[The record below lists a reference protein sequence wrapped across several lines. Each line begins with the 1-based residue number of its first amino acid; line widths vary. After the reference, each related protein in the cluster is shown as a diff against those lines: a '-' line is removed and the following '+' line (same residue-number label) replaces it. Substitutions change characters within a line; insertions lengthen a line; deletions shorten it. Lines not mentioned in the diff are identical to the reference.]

1 MSYKGKKRDF
11 QVRSSRQ
18 GETEIRFPFFV
29 VCPWRIFPIF
39 VIGMK
44 KFGIILG
51 VLVVFLIGALLGW
64 SWLQDNK
71 LPNFRRQA
79 EIYVYPES
87 TADQVLEEI
96 ADKAQVRNRASLER
110 CFQAKQVADY
120 LTPGH
125 YTISPGDVSVYVAR
139 MLNNGWQ
146 TPVRL
151 SLTGNLRV
159 KSNIAAKIASQLL
172 LDSATVYQ
180 ALNDDRLLAS
190 YGFTSRNVFSLLTP
204 DTYDIYWTASMA
216 DVFAKQKAAW
226 DAYWTAE
233 RDAKAK
239 ALRLSRQQ
247 VSVLASIVKAESNN
261 EAEMPKI
268 AGVYLNRLKIG
279 MPLQADPTIAFCYDY
294 QLNRILLKHLEV
306 DSAYNTYTH
315 TGLPPGPICVP
326 TRAALEAVLNPDFGG
341 TWGAGNLYFCAN
353 ADFSGTHVF
362 ARTLSEHNRNAQA
375 FQAELNRRSRNKR

>member
-1 MSYKGKKRDF
+1 
-11 QVRSSRQ
+11 
-18 GETEIRFPFFV
+18 
-29 VCPWRIFPIF
+29 
-39 VIGMK
+39 MK
-44 KFGIILG
+44 KALLYIL
-51 VLVVFLIGALLGW
+51 VLLVVAMAALYGYN
-64 SWLQDNK
+64 WLRDNK
-71 LPNFRRQA
+71 LPNFRKQA
-79 EIYVYPES
+79 EIYVYPGAE
-87 TADQVLEEI
+87 ANKVLEEI

-110 CFQAKQVADY
+110 CFKAKQVAQY
-120 LTPGH
+120 LKPGH
-125 YTISPGDVSVYVAR
+125 YTISPGDASVYVAR

-146 TPVRL
+146 SPVRL

-159 KSNIAAKIASQLL
+159 KGNIAAKIASQLQ
-172 LDSATVYQ
+172 LDSATVHR
-180 ALNDDRLLAS
+180 ALDDERLLAE
-190 YGFTSRNVFSLLTP
+190 YGFTPRNVFSLLTP

-216 DVFAKQKAAW
+216 DVFDKQKAAW
-226 DAYWTAE
+226 DAFWTAE

-239 ALRLSRQQ
+239 ALRLTRQQ

-294 QLNRILLKHLEV
+294 KLNRILLKHLEV
-306 DSAYNTYTH
+306 DSAYNTYKH

-362 ARTLSEHNRNAQA
+362 AKTLAEHNRNAQA
-375 FQAELNRRSRNKR
+375 FQAELNRRGRK

>member
-1 MSYKGKKRDF
+1 
-11 QVRSSRQ
+11 
-18 GETEIRFPFFV
+18 
-29 VCPWRIFPIF
+29 
-39 VIGMK
+39 MK
-44 KFGIILG
+44 KATYILLAL
-51 VLVVFLIGALLGW
+51 VLLAIGALFGW
-64 SWLQDNK
+64 NWLRDNR
-71 LPNFRRQA
+71 LPNFRKQA
-79 EIYVYPES
+79 EIYVWPES
-87 TADQVLEEI
+87 TADAVLEQI
-96 ADKAQVRNRASLER
+96 ADKAQVRSRASLER
-110 CFQAKQVADY
+110 CFKAKQVAQY

-125 YTISPGDVSVYVAR
+125 YTVSPGDASVYVAR

-146 TPVRL
+146 SPVKL

-172 LDSATVYQ
+172 LDSATVLK
-180 ALNDDRLLAS
+180 ALNDDRLLAD

-204 DTYDIYWTASMA
+204 DTYDIYWTASMT
-216 DVFAKQKAAW
+216 DVFDKQKAAW
-226 DAYWTAE
+226 DAFWTPE

-239 ALRLSRQQ
+239 ALRLNRQQ
-247 VSVLASIVKAESNN
+247 VSTLASIVKAESNN

-294 QLNRILLKHLEV
+294 QLSRILLRHLEV

-326 TRAALEAVLNPDFGG
+326 TRAAMEAVLNPDFGG

-362 ARTLSEHNRNAQA
+362 AKTLTEHNRNAAA
-375 FQAELNRRSRNKR
+375 FQAELNRRAREKRQ

>member
-1 MSYKGKKRDF
+1 
-11 QVRSSRQ
+11 
-18 GETEIRFPFFV
+18 
-29 VCPWRIFPIF
+29 
-39 VIGMK
+39 MK
-44 KFGIILG
+44 KIPIILA
-51 VLVVFLIGALLGW
+51 VLAVLAIGALLGW
-64 SWLQDNK
+64 NWLQDNK

-79 EIYVYPES
+79 EIYVYPEA
-87 TADQVLEEI
+87 TAEEVLDEI

-110 CFQAKQVADY
+110 CFKAKQVAQY

-125 YTISPGDVSVYVAR
+125 YTVSPGDASVYVSR

-172 LDSATVYQ
+172 LDSATVHQ
-180 ALNDDRLLAS
+180 ALNDERLLAE
-190 YGFTSRNVFSLLTP
+190 YGFTPRNVFSLLTP
-204 DTYDIYWTASMA
+204 DTFDIYWTASMA
-216 DVFAKQKAAW
+216 DLYAKQKAAW
-226 DAYWTAE
+226 DAYWTEE

-239 ALRLSRQQ
+239 HLRLSRQQ
-247 VSVLASIVKAESNN
+247 VSVLASIVTAESNN
-261 EAEMPKI
+261 ENEMPKI
-268 AGVYLNRLKIG
+268 AGVYLNRLKVG
-279 MPLQADPTIAFCYDY
+279 MPLQADPTVAFCFDY

-306 DSAYNTYTH
+306 DSAYNTYKH

-353 ADFSGTHVF
+353 PDFSGTHVF
-362 ARTLSEHNRNAQA
+362 AKTLSEHNRNAQA
-375 FQAELNRRSRNKR
+375 FQAELNRRARAKRQ

>member
-1 MSYKGKKRDF
+1 
-11 QVRSSRQ
+11 
-18 GETEIRFPFFV
+18 
-29 VCPWRIFPIF
+29 
-39 VIGMK
+39 MK
-44 KFGIILG
+44 KLTVTLAVLAILA
-51 VLVVFLIGALLGW
+51 IGALLGW
-64 SWLQDNK
+64 NWLQDNK
-71 LPNFRRQA
+71 LPNFRQQA
-79 EIYVYPES
+79 EIYVYPEA
-87 TADQVLEEI
+87 TADQVLDEI

-110 CFQAKQVADY
+110 CFKAKQVAQY

-125 YTISPGDVSVYVAR
+125 YTVTPGDASVYVAR

-172 LDSATVYQ
+172 LDSATVHQ
-180 ALNDDRLLAS
+180 ALNDDRLLAE
-190 YGFTSRNVFSLLTP
+190 YGFTPRNVFSLLTP
-204 DTYDIYWTASMA
+204 DTFDIYWTASMA
-216 DVFAKQKAAW
+216 DLYAKQKAAW
-226 DAYWTAE
+226 DAYWTEE

-239 ALRLSRQQ
+239 HIRLSRQQ
-247 VSVLASIVKAESNN
+247 VSVLASIVTAESNN
-261 EAEMPKI
+261 EAEMPRI

-279 MPLQADPTIAFCYDY
+279 MPLQADPTVAFCYDY

-306 DSAYNTYTH
+306 DSAYNTYKH

-353 ADFSGTHVF
+353 PDFSGTHVF
-362 ARTLSEHNRNAQA
+362 AKTLAEHNRNAQA
-375 FQAELNRRSRNKR
+375 FQAELNRRARAKRQ

>member
-1 MSYKGKKRDF
+1 MNKNG
-11 QVRSSRQ
+11 
-18 GETEIRFPFFV
+18 
-29 VCPWRIFPIF
+29 IF
-39 VIGMK
+39 VLGMK
-44 KFGIILG
+44 KAPLILSLLA
-51 VLVVFLIGALLGW
+51 VLLIGALLGW
-64 SWLQDNK
+64 NWLRDNK
-71 LPNFRRQA
+71 LPNFRKQA
-79 EIYVYPES
+79 EIYVYPEMD
-87 TADQVLEEI
+87 AGKVLEMI
-96 ADKAQVRNRASLER
+96 ADKAQVISRKSLER
-110 CFQAKQVADY
+110 CFAAKRVAEY

-125 YTISPGDVSVYVAR
+125 YTVSPRDPSVYVAR

-146 TPVRL
+146 SPVRL

-172 LDSATVYQ
+172 LDSATVLK
-180 ALNDDRLLAS
+180 ALNDDRLLAN

-204 DTYDIYWTASMA
+204 DTYDLYWTASMS
-216 DVFAKQKAAW
+216 DVFDKQKAAW
-226 DAYWTAE
+226 DAFWTEE

-239 ALRLSRQQ
+239 AVRLTRQQ
-247 VSVLASIVKAESNN
+247 VSTLASIVKAESNN

-294 QLNRILLKHLEV
+294 QLSRILNRHLEV
-306 DSAYNTYTH
+306 DSAYNTYKH

-326 TRAALEAVLNPDFGG
+326 TRAAMEAVLNPDFGG

-362 ARTLSEHNRNAQA
+362 AKTLAEHNRNAAA
-375 FQAELNRRSRNKR
+375 FQAELNRRSRR